1 MLRESSQEKSTPW
14 EEVAETSATG
24 ICTSPKLI
32 APFQIA
38 RAIAVAPQASN
49 VQVTCGARQKFQ
61 SVAAKGFS
69 ADQRSGELVL
79 HVPRDYWVNK
89 TEPGA

>member
-1 MLRESSQEKSTPW
+1 MLRLSSQSKSTPC

-38 RAIAVAPQASN
+38 RAMV
-49 VQVTCGARQKFQ
+49 V
-61 SVAAKGFS
+61 FS
-69 ADQRSGELVL
+69 RVMI
-79 HVPRDYWVNK
+79 R
-89 TEPGA
+89 